1 MSMSKTQLIAAI
13 AAKLGVSKRMAN
25 DMVNVFIEQIV
36 TGVKKGGEVRLQGF
50 GTFKKSHRKARTG
63 VNPRNPVEKIKI
75 PAMNVPTFKAGSDF
89 KKAVR

>member
-1 MSMSKTQLIAAI
+1 MSKTQLIAAI

>member
-25 DMVNVFIEQIV
+25 DMVNTLIEQIV

-75 PAMNVPTFKAGSDF
+75 PAMNVPTFKAGTDF